1 MEYVSRGADREAAVE
16 RLLRQS
22 FKAPAGVV
30 PRGQCLDAEMLAAWV
45 DGALKGGELKAT
57 EAHLSEC
64 SRCMALLATMIKT
77 LPEPEPVKRWWGTS
91 SLRWLVPLTAG
102 AAAVLVWIAVP
113 RDNPRQLPEQTI
125 ARTEA
130 IPVAPA
136 IQEPATEQRP
146 EGKAEDTLR
155 FRTDERRLD
164 DKAVEQRLD
173 DKQVE
178 RRDEPA
184 KPTEAPQALNER
196 VTIRQEPG
204 AVAGQSGQSAMFKA
218 EREAATPPPPATPS
232 AAPPSP
238 AASAE
243 ADRAAAAE
251 AARQPITSSGAT
263 PARPQSAPLVAARP
277 ADLGRANS
285 AIPMSEIVSPDSAI
299 RWRAGARG
307 FVQLSQNGGT
317 TWQSLNSGVTVD
329 LIAGS
334 SPSPTVC
341 WLVGRAGT
349 VLVTTDGR
357 NWRQVTIPETADLT
371 SVRATDARRAI
382 VTASDGRSFTTTD
395 GGLTWT
401 R

>member
-1 MEYVSRGADREAAVE
+1 
-16 RLLRQS
+16 
-22 FKAPAGVV
+22 
-30 PRGQCLDAEMLAAWV
+30 
-45 DGALKGGELKAT
+45 
-57 EAHLSEC
+57 
-64 SRCMALLATMIKT
+64 MALLATMIKT

-146 EGKAEDTLR
+146 EGKAEDSLR
-155 FRTDERRLD
+155 FRADKRRLD
-164 DKAVEQRLD
+164 DQAVEQRLD
-173 DKQVE
+173 EKQVKQ
-178 RRDEPA
+178 RDEPA
-184 KPTEAPQALNER
+184 TPTEVPQTRNES

-204 AVAGQSGQSAMFKA
+204 VVAGQSAMFKA
-218 EREAATPPPPATPS
+218 EREAATAPPPATPS
-232 AAPPSP
+232 AAPPPP

-243 ADRAAAAE
+243 ADRTVAAE

-263 PARPQSAPLVAARP
+263 PARPQSAASVAARS
-277 ADLGRANS
+277 ADLGRTNS
-285 AIPMSEIVSPDSAI
+285 AIPMSEIVSPDSAV

-334 SPSPTVC
+334 SPSPSVC

-349 VLVTTDGR
+349 VLITTDGR

-371 SVRATDARRAI
+371 SVRATDARRAT
-382 VTASDGRSFTTTD
+382 VTAADGRSFTTAD

>member
-1 MEYVSRGADREAAVE
+1 MEYVSGGADREAAVE

-57 EAHLSEC
+57 ETHLSEC

-146 EGKAEDTLR
+146 EGKAEDSLR
-155 FRTDERRLD
+155 FRADKRRLD
-164 DKAVEQRLD
+164 DQAVEQRLD
-173 DKQVE
+173 EKQVKQ
-178 RRDEPA
+178 RDEPA
-184 KPTEAPQALNER
+184 TPTQVPQTRNES

-204 AVAGQSGQSAMFKA
+204 VVAGQSAMFKA
-218 EREAATPPPPATPS
+218 EREAATAPPPATPS
-232 AAPPSP
+232 AAPPPP

-243 ADRAAAAE
+243 ADRTVAAE

-263 PARPQSAPLVAARP
+263 PARPQSAASVAARS
-277 ADLGRANS
+277 ADLGRTNS
-285 AIPMSEIVSPDSAI
+285 AIPMSEIVSPDSAV

-334 SPSPTVC
+334 SPSPSVC

-349 VLVTTDGR
+349 VLITTDGR

-371 SVRATDARRAI
+371 SVRATDARRAT
-382 VTASDGRSFTTTD
+382 VTAADGRSFTTAD